1 MNSHMN
7 QSKGSAINHFG
18 ALSFH
23 RPAATPT
30 TATIT
35 SNAYAHSIGQ
45 GKTKISSK
53 NPSGFVTHFSIMG
66 GLPNFSRDRPR
77 NTPNRTAKIFCHNPS
92 SVPEFFGLA
101 TCGGADG
108 FCPTFITDAI
118 STNQLPAPVLP
129 EHSCTASDES
139 APLLAVSPPRPPPKP
154 PPPLAQFPQSPET
167 SIVPNFHFEFRTSNF
182 E

>member
-1 MNSHMN
+1 MSVALLKLQSADCVPAMNSHMN

-45 GKTKISSK
+45 GKTKINSK
-53 NPSGFVTHFSIMG
+53 NPCGFVTHSSIMG
-66 GLPNFSRDRPR
+66 GFPNFSRDSPR
-77 NTPNRTAKIFCHNPS
+77 NAPNRTAKIFCHSPS
-92 SVPEFFGLA
+92 SAPEVFGLA

-108 FCPTFITDAI
+108 FCPTFITDAT
-118 STNQLPAPVLP
+118 STNETP
-129 EHSCTASDES
+129 T
-139 APLLAVSPPRPPPKP
+139 PLLPVHVWNANV
-154 PPPLAQFPQSPET
+154 
-167 SIVPNFHFEFRTSNF
+167 
-182 E
+182 